1 MYLDAK
7 LFSNVFKTLTES
19 LVVWNC
25 DGGSEACVSYKI
37 YSVIEKINY
46 KFIKL
51 QGLQTNLKLETLF
64 MSKDMC
70 LPLGN
75 MAFL

>member
-1 MYLDAK
+1 MYLDTK

-25 DGGSEACVSYKI
+25 DGGFAIYEARSVGLVKACVSYKI

-46 KFIKL
+46 KSIN
-51 QGLQTNLKLETLF
+51 QTE
-64 MSKDMC
+64 
-70 LPLGN
+70 
-75 MAFL
+75 